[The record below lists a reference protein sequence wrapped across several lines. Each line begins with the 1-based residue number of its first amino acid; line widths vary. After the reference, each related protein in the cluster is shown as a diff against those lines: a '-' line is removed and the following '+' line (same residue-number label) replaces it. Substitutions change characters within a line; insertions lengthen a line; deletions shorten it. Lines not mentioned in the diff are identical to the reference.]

1 MTAYLLCLSCVSLVS
16 LLCLD
21 YFSCAQLVD
30 GIHEKVK
37 NELERVVINR
47 QKQCVCVCVC
57 VCACVCVYLCV
68 CVCVCVCV
76 HACLSTRVLVC
87 VEIQERAEFSQASA
101 AKGITSAVFFGRNLF
116 V

>member
-1 MTAYLLCLSCVSLVS
+1 MTAYRLCVSCVSLVS

-30 GIHEKVK
+30 GINEKVK

-76 HACLSTRVLVC
+76 FM
-87 VEIQERAEFSQASA
+87 RA
-101 AKGITSAVFFGRNLF
+101 
-116 V
+116 